1 MIKERFHKIRDE
13 FHDEAKRI
21 KGIIDEEFSEIDQKK
36 QSSQDEAGEN

>member
-21 KGIIDEEFSEIDQKK
+21 KGIIEEEFSEIEQKQQPSK
-36 QSSQDEAGEN
+36 EKADKN

>member
-21 KGIIDEEFSEIDQKK
+21 KGIIEEEFSEIEQKQ
-36 QSSQDEAGEN
+36 QSPKEKADKN